1 MKKISNF
8 LNLGKDVFVFGQF
21 KGLSISLNFDS
32 FDEYKKIKNKISK
45 AKIIKHIESLQP
57 LCLCPT
63 PAFDMFTNERL
74 LSPGYYKD
82 GDFVFPIEFLH
93 YYKKY
98 DIGVPKEY
106 EEYIKTVRG
115 I

>member
-8 LNLGKDVFVFGQF
+8 LNLGKEVFTFGQF
-21 KGLSISLNFDS
+21 KGLSISLNLEN
-32 FDEYKKIKNKISK
+32 FDEYKKIKNNIPKN
-45 AKIIKHIESLQP
+45 KIIKHIESLQP
-57 LCLCPT
+57 LCVCPT
-63 PAFDMFTNERL
+63 LAFDMFTNETI

-98 DIGVPKEY
+98 DIGIPKEY
-106 EEYIKTVRG
+106 EQYIKD
-115 I
+115 IS